1 MTKRALI
8 TGITGQDGS
17 YLAEFLL
24 EKGYE
29 VHGIK
34 RRASLFNTGRIDH
47 IYQDPH
53 NPNPKLKLHYGDLTD
68 TSNLTRILREVE
80 PDEVYNL
87 GAQSHVAVSFEAP
100 EYTADV
106 DAIGTLRLL
115 EAIRFLGLEKKA
127 RFYQASTSEL
137 YGLVQEVP
145 QRETT
150 PFHPRSPYAVAKMYA
165 YWITVNY
172 REAYGLYACNGIL
185 FNHESPRRG
194 ETFVT
199 RKITRGLA
207 NIAQGLEDCLY
218 MGNIDALRDWGHAKD
233 YVRMQWMMLQQQEPE
248 DFVIATGV
256 QYSVR
261 QFIQWSAEALG
272 IQIGFEGQGVDEV
285 AIVEAIIGEKAPA
298 IQPGHVLMRIDP
310 RYFRPAEVETLLGD
324 PTKARERL
332 GWTPQITA
340 LQMCHEMIAEDL
352 MMAMRHRLLKKYGL
366 DLPVGQE
373 V

>member
-1 MTKRALI
+1 MKKALI
-8 TGITGQDGS
+8 TGVTGQDGS

-34 RRASLFNTGRIDH
+34 RRSSLFNTQRIDH

-53 NPNPKLKLHYGDLTD
+53 LDNARFRLHYGDLTD
-68 TSNLTRILREVE
+68 TSNLIRILREVE

-115 EAIRFLGLEKKA
+115 EGVRFLGLEQKT
-127 RFYQASTSEL
+127 RIYQASTSEL
-137 YGLVQEVP
+137 YGLVQEIP

-150 PFHPRSPYAVAKMYA
+150 PFHPRSPYAVAKIYA

-172 REAYGLYACNGIL
+172 REAYGMYACNGIL

-207 NIAQGLEDCLY
+207 NISQGLERCLY
-218 MGNIDALRDWGHAKD
+218 MGNIDSLRDWGHAKD
-233 YVRMQWMMLQQQEPE
+233 YVRLQWLMLQQEAPE
-248 DFVIATGV
+248 DYVIATGK

-261 QFIQWSAEALG
+261 EFISWAAADLG
-272 IQIGFEGQGVDEV
+272 ITLDFTGAGVDEIATVV
-285 AIVEAIIGEKAPA
+285 AISGDKAPKVE
-298 IQPGHVLMRIDP
+298 IGDVIMRIDP

-324 PTKARERL
+324 PTKAREKL

-340 LQMCHEMIAEDL
+340 RAMCTEMVEQDLIIAR
-352 MMAMRHRLLKKYGL
+352 RHALLKQHGFEV
-366 DLPVGQE
+366 PVSLE
-373 V
+373 NA